1 MTYPCPGGDNAA
13 AHRMSKPTS
22 SKPVIGLVGGIGS
35 GKSTVAAEFAA
46 LGCAVVHGDA
56 IGHQLLTESAIRRKI
71 QDRWGEA
78 VLSPDG
84 EVDRAAL
91 GQIVFQDPAQLEALN
106 RILHPAIRAGIAAR
120 IAAAQADTSVAAV
133 VVDAAVLFEAG
144 WDELCTHT
152 VFVEA
157 AKPLRLAR
165 VLAQRHWDRRAFEA
179 REKSQISLDTKARK
193 CDYTIGNKST
203 VSRLGEQ
210 IRQLFYQLIHVADRS

>member
-35 GKSTVAAEFAA
+35 GKTTVAAEFAA

-78 VLSPDG
+78 VLNPDG
-84 EVDRAAL
+84 EVNRAAL
-91 GQIVFQDPAQLEALN
+91 GQIVFQDPDQLEALN
-106 RILHPAIRAGIAAR
+106 RILHPAIRAGIAAG
-120 IAAAQADTSVAAV
+120 IAAAQDETSVAAV

-165 VLAQRHWDRRAFEA
+165 VLAQRHWDRGVFEA

-203 VSRLGEQ
+203 VSHLREQ

>member
-1 MTYPCPGGDNAA
+1 
-13 AHRMSKPTS
+13 MSEPTI

-46 LGCAVVHGDA
+46 LGCAVVDGDA

-78 VLSPDG
+78 VLCPDG
-84 EVDRAAL
+84 EVNRAAL
-91 GQIVFQDPAQLEALN
+91 GQIVFQDPDQLEALN
-106 RILHPAIRAGIAAR
+106 RILHPGIRAGIAAG
-120 IAAAQADTSVAAV
+120 IAAAQDETSVAAV

-152 VFVEA
+152 LFVEA
-157 AKPLRLAR
+157 AQPLRLAR
-165 VLAQRHWDRRAFEA
+165 ALAQRHWDRGAFEA

-193 CDYTIGNKST
+193 CDYTIGNNST
-203 VSRLGEQ
+203 VPRLREQ
-210 IRQLFYQLIHVADRS
+210 IRQLFYQIIHVADRP